1 MRFLFVG
8 RFPEIGGSALATLPL
23 IEALRQAGH
32 SVVLAH
38 WVMPRRL
45 DWFSERELC
54 NLDLAQQENLLS
66 KLRCLTG
73 LASQCDVIIAVSELT
88 PTYVCQIAG
97 WIAKKPVYA
106 ELQVHLDSWIKHNSS
121 PLHHWLIR
129 SFYPHLS
136 GLRCVSKE
144 LLTYA
149 TKDLGVDRQ
158 KSFLVHNG
166 FDLQKLQERAQVPL
180 PPEVEPW
187 FTPATMLCVGRLCQQ
202 KRFDLAILAF
212 QQAQPKLPPEARLVI
227 VGEGPLY
234 SDLQQ
239 LIAKLE
245 LQNSVLLAGLQTNP
259 FPFFAKAALFLLS
272 SEYEGFG
279 RVLIEAMA
287 CGCPVIAHD
296 CPVGPR
302 EVLEAGKSGLLVAD
316 NQPATLAKA
325 MVQLIQNL
333 SLQQQLIA
341 AGYRRCHD
349 FEQAA
354 LTQRH
359 VERLTQHLTH
369 R

>member
-23 IEALRQAGH
+23 IESLRQSGH

-38 WVMPRRL
+38 WVLPRRI
-45 DWFSERELC
+45 DWFSDRELC
-54 NLDLAQQENLLS
+54 NLDLAQQNNLLG
-66 KLRCLTG
+66 KIRCLTS
-73 LASQCDVIIAVSELT
+73 LASQCDVIVAVSELT

-106 ELQVHLDSWIKHNSS
+106 ELQVHLDSWIKDNSS

-166 FDLQKLQERAQVPL
+166 FDLQKLQKQAKAPL
-180 PPEVEPW
+180 PPAVEPW
-187 FTPATMLCVGRLCQQ
+187 FTSATVLCVGRLCQQ

-234 SDLQQ
+234 PNLQQ
-239 LIAKLE
+239 LIAELE
-245 LQNSVLLAGLQTNP
+245 LQNSVFLAGLQTNP
-259 FPFFAKAALFLLS
+259 FP
-272 SEYEGFG
+272 
-279 RVLIEAMA
+279 
-287 CGCPVIAHD
+287 
-296 CPVGPR
+296 
-302 EVLEAGKSGLLVAD
+302 
-316 NQPATLAKA
+316 
-325 MVQLIQNL
+325 
-333 SLQQQLIA
+333 LIA
-341 AGYRRCHD
+341 RGALVLLRSD
-349 FEQAA
+349 FK
-354 LTQRH
+354 
-359 VERLTQHLTH
+359 
-369 R
+369 